1 MMNVVVKE
9 STMVRPA
16 EETPDT
22 NLWNSNLDLMVKNF
36 HTQMLF
42 FYRSN
47 GAASNFFDVKVMKEA
62 LSKVLVPF
70 YPVAGR
76 LKEDQDGRIEID
88 CQGQGVLFVE
98 AESDD
103 LLDDFGDFAPRFDF
117 LKLIPVDFVDY
128 SLGIGS
134 YPLLL
139 VQVTYFKCGGVS
151 LGVGLDHH
159 LADGQS
165 MMHFINSWSEMARG
179 LDLTLP
185 PFIDRTLLR
194 ARYQPQPVF
203 KHIEFQPLPSANL
216 SPLDS
221 ALDEYI
227 VTSIFKFTLDQLNS
241 LKAKSLEDG
250 NTINFS
256 AFEILA
262 GHIWRSVCKA
272 RGVQD
277 YQDSA
282 LYIPI
287 DGRARL
293 QTPLPPGY
301 FGNVV
306 FFATPIEAAG
316 ELQSNP
322 TLYASNKI
330 HDAIAHI
337 NNDYLK
343 SAIDYLELQPDKSTM
358 IRRFEFEYSNIVINS
373 WSRLRINEA
382 DFGWGQPIFMGPAYL
397 PLSGACL
404 LLPTSSINEGSLSV
418 IVSLQ
423 AQHLKLFTKFLF
435 DI

>member
-16 EETPDT
+16 EETRT
-22 NLWNSNLDLMVKNF
+22 TKLWNSNLDLLVEKF
-36 HTQMLF
+36 HTQMVF

-47 GAASNFFDVKVMKEA
+47 GAANNFFDVKVMKEA

-70 YPVAGR
+70 YPWKKKNRR
-76 LKEDQDGRIEID
+76 LKEDQM
-88 CQGQGVLFVE
+88 
-98 AESDD
+98 
-103 LLDDFGDFAPRFDF
+103 FDF

-139 VQVTYFKCGGVS
+139 AQVTYFKCGGVS

-194 ARYQPQPVF
+194 ARYPPQPVF

-216 SPLDS
+216 SPLDYP
-221 ALDEYI
+221 LDENV

-241 LKAKSLEDG
+241 LKVKSMEDG
-250 NTINFS
+250 NTIKFS
-256 AFEILA
+256 TFEILA

-272 RGVQD
+272 RRVQD

-282 LYIPI
+282 VYIPI
-287 DGRARL
+287 NGRARL

-306 FFATPIEAAG
+306 FVATPIVAAG

-343 SAIDYLELQPDKSTM
+343 SAIDYLELQPDKSTL

-382 DFGWGQPIFMGPAYL
+382 DFGWGQPIFMGPAYYT
-397 PLSGACL
+397 LSGACL

>member
-22 NLWNSNLDLMVKNF
+22 NIWNSNLDLMVKNF

-76 LKEDQDGRIEID
+76 LKEDQDGLI
-88 CQGQGVLFVE
+88 FE
-98 AESDD
+98 ANSSG
-103 LLDDFGDFAPRFDF
+103 LC
-117 LKLIPVDFVDY
+117 DY
-128 SLGIGS
+128 SLGI
-134 YPLLL
+134 
-139 VQVTYFKCGGVS
+139 
-151 LGVGLDHH
+151 DH
-159 LADGQS
+159 
-165 MMHFINSWSEMARG
+165 
-179 LDLTLP
+179 
-185 PFIDRTLLR
+185 RTLLR
-194 ARYQPQPVF
+194 ARYPPQPVF

-216 SPLDS
+216 SPLDYP
-221 ALDEYI
+221 LDENV

-277 YQDSA
+277 SDSA
-282 LYIPI
+282 LYIPC
-287 DGRARL
+287 DGGARL

-404 LLPTSSINEGSLSV
+404 LLPASSINEGSLSV

>member
-16 EETPDT
+16 EETPNT

-98 AESDD
+98 AESDG
-103 LLDDFGDFAPRFDF
+103 LLDDF
-117 LKLIPVDFVDY
+117 
-128 SLGIGS
+128 
-134 YPLLL
+134 
-139 VQVTYFKCGGVS
+139 
-151 LGVGLDHH
+151 GVGLDHH

-194 ARYQPQPVF
+194 ARYPPQPVF

-216 SPLDS
+216 SPLDYP
-221 ALDEYI
+221 LDENV

-241 LKAKSLEDG
+241 LKAKSMEDG
-250 NTINFS
+250 NTIKFS
-256 AFEILA
+256 TFEILA

-282 LYIPI
+282 VYIPVN
-287 DGRARL
+287 GRARL

-306 FFATPIEAAG
+306 FVATPIVAAG

-343 SAIDYLELQPDKSTM
+343 SAIDYLELQPDKSTL

-382 DFGWGQPIFMGPAYL
+382 DFGWGQPIFMGPAYYT
-397 PLSGACL
+397 LSGACL